1 MRLKSTEIGPSPLG
15 RDFTRVSADIAVERK
30 GEVLLYWFDIP
41 ADLETA
47 VSDSGNAWAV
57 LMLPL
62 ACYFGEPL
70 VIDRPLDRVLRDN
83 LTGLAG
89 IWSAWFPEIECIA
102 IEAQNLVGIDRR
114 EVVIDPSK
122 KAISSFSG
130 GIDSLFSFFRHKD
143 QVLGDGTALIDD
155 LLCVGGFNTAMSDFD
170 GMRAELEGFAR
181 RVGRRL
187 VPVLTNIR
195 YGEHK
200 IETPYS
206 IGPWMENLAHAA
218 FLAALAHLLGR
229 RYKEFIIPAS
239 ASYMGLYRT
248 WGSHPLCDPLLS
260 SADLKVVHDGA
271 SFNRVERTGLVAR
284 HDEALDIVHVCAR
297 QRWQRN
303 CSECEKCWRTM
314 ATLDLFGARDRAK
327 TFDWSNYSLDRLSR
341 VRLRTHNHR
350 NYFADIATRA
360 DREGRPDLAAALR
373 AAIAHSLRRQAVRR
387 VIYSNPVS
395 RTLWRGLRR
404 ARDAVARPRTALQ

>member
-1 MRLKSTEIGPSPLG
+1 MRLKSIRTGPSPL
-15 RDFTRVSADIAVERK
+15 RSDFTRVSADIAVERK
-30 GEVLLYWFDIP
+30 GEVLLYWFDLP
-41 ADLETA
+41 ADLQAA
-47 VSDSGNAWAV
+47 VSDNGNAWAV

-83 LTGLAG
+83 LIGLAG
-89 IWSAWFPEIECIA
+89 IWSTWFSEIECIG
-102 IEAQNLVGIDRR
+102 IEAQNVVGTDRR

-122 KAISSFSG
+122 RTISSFSG

-155 LLCVGGFNTAMSDFD
+155 LLCVGGFNTAMDDFD
-170 GMRAELEGFAR
+170 GMRAELEGFAG

-187 VPVLTNIR
+187 VPILTNIR
-195 YGEHK
+195 YGDHA

-206 IGPWMENLAHAA
+206 IGPWMENLAHAS
-218 FLAALAHLLGR
+218 FLAAIAHMLGR

-260 SADLKVVHDGA
+260 SSDLKVVHDGA
-271 SFNRVERTGLVAR
+271 SFTRVERTELVAR
-284 HDEALDIVHVCAR
+284 HDEALDIVHVCSK
-297 QRWQRN
+297 QRWQHN
-303 CSECEKCWRTM
+303 CSQCEKCWRTM

-327 TFDWSNYSLDRLSR
+327 TFDWSNYSLDQLSR

-350 NYFADIATRA
+350 YYFADIAKRA
-360 DREGRPDLAAALR
+360 DREGRSDLAAALR
-373 AAIAHSLRRQAVRR
+373 ASIAYSRRRGAVRN
-387 VIYSNPVS
+387 VINSNPVS
-395 RTLWRGLRR
+395 RTLWRGLRKVR
-404 ARDAVARPRTALQ
+404 EVVARPRTALQ